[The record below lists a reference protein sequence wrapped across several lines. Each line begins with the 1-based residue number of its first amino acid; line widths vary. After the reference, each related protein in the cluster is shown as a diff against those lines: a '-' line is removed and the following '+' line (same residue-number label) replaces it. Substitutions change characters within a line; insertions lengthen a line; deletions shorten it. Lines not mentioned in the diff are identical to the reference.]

1 LKVPAIYIYGAAVTE
16 EPHANI
22 SQTAANM
29 ALIRALETAKPAGQR
44 LFADPF
50 ARRFLPRWQRGLMIP
65 ARLRIWR
72 RMVEGIFDCQAPG
85 ARTSGAART
94 RLIDDWTREAVRNGT
109 AQIVIMGTGFDCR
122 ALRVAELRTTS
133 VFELDRRE
141 MLDLK
146 SRLLTDAQAHHVR
159 HVPIDFLNERPED
172 RLVAAGYSASAKTLF
187 IWEGVTN
194 YLDVSA
200 VDAVFDFFSRSA
212 PDSRVIF
219 TYVHADAIDGSFP
232 APGLTHLLNRLRKM
246 GEAWTFGLRPQDLPG
261 YLAQKGF
268 RLVADLGAADYRALY
283 WPPPERAEGYE
294 FYRVA
299 LMEKQYAHSNL
310 PRSHLPASR

>member
-1 LKVPAIYIYGAAVTE
+1 
-16 EPHANI
+16 
-22 SQTAANM
+22 M

-146 SRLLTDAQAHHVR
+146 SRLLGGAQPCHIR
-159 HVPIDFLNERPED
+159 GIPINFLNDRPED
-172 RLVAAGYSASAKTLF
+172 RLIAAGYSPAAKTLF
-187 IWEGVTN
+187 VWKGVTN
-194 YLDVSA
+194 YLDALA
-200 VDAVFDFFSRSA
+200 VDAIFDFFGRSA
-212 PDSRVIF
+212 PGSLVIF

-232 APGLTHLLNRLRKM
+232 APGLARLLEHLRKI
-246 GEAWTFGLRPQDLPG
+246 GEEWTLGFRPKDMANYLPR
-261 YLAQKGF
+261 KGF
-268 RLVADLGAADYRALY
+268 RLIADLSAADYRAFY
-283 WPPPERAEGYE
+283 WPRPREAEGYE

-299 LMEKQYAHSNL
+299 LAEKPDVPNTRVQFPPPS
-310 PRSHLPASR
+310 